1 VRLAFSCL
9 LTRDK
14 ASKLK
19 RRAPRK
25 HVLPTLFYGN
35 GGTKFLLTEAF
46 YHTGFLP
53 TFDASRFGELATTPS
68 LWLIS
73 VSLDTEAALVIAVCH
88 LRCGPAR
95 FKLCAHFLKASSKR
109 FSLFFQLLNSQV
121 LFEELVEQHR
131 VHRLVAHT
139 VRLAFVIASNQIGIH
154 LFDFLGH

>member
-1 VRLAFSCL
+1 M
-9 LTRDK
+9 
-14 ASKLK
+14 
-19 RRAPRK
+19 
-25 HVLPTLFYGN
+25 LPTLFYGN

-46 YHTGFLP
+46 HHAGFLP
-53 TFDASRFGELATTPS
+53 TFDASRFGELAMTPS

-73 VSLDTEAALVIAVCH
+73 VLLDTEAALVIAVCH

-109 FSLFFQLLNSQV
+109 FNLFLQLLNSQV

-154 LFDFLGH
+154 FFDFLGH

>member
-1 VRLAFSCL
+1 MRLAFSCL

-19 RRAPRK
+19 GRAPRK

-46 YHTGFLP
+46 YHAGFLP

-73 VSLDTEAALVIAVCH
+73 GSLDTEAALVIAVCH

-95 FKLCAHFLKASSKR
+95 FKLCAHFLNLR
-109 FSLFFQLLNSQV
+109 CLLFHCRDESLHSGF
-121 LFEELVEQHR
+121 
-131 VHRLVAHT
+131 
-139 VRLAFVIASNQIGIH
+139 
-154 LFDFLGH
+154 